1 MTCVILEGDPRAV
14 VSGASF
20 PVRRSDLTVRR
31 SDLTV
36 RENEVMPHTPRTVVI
51 GDALIDEIHDAG
63 GVRELVGGAA
73 LNVAVGLRRL
83 GIPTTLIAMVGDD
96 EAGTHIREYLGDHDV
111 SLVAGAAPFGSS
123 RAIVQ
128 RDAHGEPSYAFNDAA
143 QQRTIRYGDE
153 ARQAIAAAD
162 LAVISCFP
170 FDRVDEVDALA
181 DALADARV
189 AIDPNPRAGMLSDRA
204 EFVRGFERMAA
215 DAVIAKVGADDAAL
229 LYDGDLD
236 ALRARLRERGA
247 RAVLATAGKD
257 GAILETDDGVFRA
270 GITELPGPIVDTV
283 GAGDATLA
291 AVAEGLAAGLPEA
304 GEEWQRLLDRAMA
317 VAAATC
323 RAEGGLLRTPES
335 LEQGDRGVR
344 GS

>member
-1 MTCVILEGDPRAV
+1 MPQNLPSAV
-14 VSGASF
+14 V
-20 PVRRSDLTVRR
+20 V
-31 SDLTV
+31 
-36 RENEVMPHTPRTVVI
+36 

-63 GVRELVGGAA
+63 GIRELVGGAA

-83 GIPTTLIAMVGDD
+83 NIPTTLIAMVGDD
-96 EAGTHIREYLGDHDV
+96 EAGAHIREYLSDHDV
-111 SLVAGAAPFGSS
+111 RLISSEGPHGSS

-128 RDAHGEPSYAFNDAA
+128 RDASGEPTYVFNAAA
-143 QQRTIRYGDE
+143 QRRSIRYGVE
-153 ARQAIAAAD
+153 ARQAIADAD

-170 FDRVDEVDALA
+170 FDVPAEVDAVADVLA
-181 DALADARV
+181 GARL
-189 AIDPNPRAGMLSDRA
+189 AIDPNPRAGMLSDRE

-215 DAVIAKVGADDAAL
+215 DATIVKVGADDATL

-236 ALRARLRERGA
+236 ALRARLRALGA
-247 RAVLATAGKD
+247 QAVLATAGRD
-257 GAILETDDGVFRA
+257 GAILETDA
-270 GITELPGPIVDTV
+270 GTLSAPISELPGPIIDTV

-291 AVAEGLAAGLPEA
+291 GVAEGLVGARPDT
-304 GEEWQRLLDRAMA
+304 GEEWQRLLDRAMD

-335 LEQGDRGVR
+335 LDAGERGIR

>member
-1 MTCVILEGDPRAV
+1 M
-14 VSGASF
+14 
-20 PVRRSDLTVRR
+20 
-31 SDLTV
+31 
-36 RENEVMPHTPRTVVI
+36 RENGGMPHTSRAVVI

-83 GIPTTLIAMVGDD
+83 GIPSTLIAMVSDD
-96 EAGTHIREYLGDHDV
+96 EAGAHIREYLADHDV
-111 SLVAGAAPFGSS
+111 VLVASEAPRGSS

-128 RDAHGEPSYAFNDAA
+128 RDVHGEPTYAFNEAA
-143 QQRTIRYGDE
+143 RRRSIRYGDE
-153 ARQAIAAAD
+153 AQRAIAHAD

-170 FDRVDEVDALA
+170 FDVPAEVDAVVA
-181 DALADARV
+181 ALADSRV
-189 AIDPNPRAGMLSDRA
+189 AIDPNPRTGMLSDRE

-215 DAVIAKVGADDAAL
+215 DATIVKIGADDASL

-236 ALRARLRERGA
+236 ALRARLRQRGA
-247 RAVLATAGKD
+247 SAVLATAGGD
-257 GAILETDDGVFRA
+257 GAILETDA
-270 GITELPGPIVDTV
+270 GSFTAPISNLPGPIVDTV

-291 AVAEGLAAGLPEA
+291 AVAAGIMDSLPDTA
-304 GEEWQRLLDRAMA
+304 GDWQRLVDRAMD

-323 RAEGGLLRTPES
+323 RAEGGLLRTPET
-335 LEQGDRGVR
+335 LHDAARGVH